1 MIVYVDL
8 IILATLVVNFAFI
21 KTISFFAKEKLKPIR
36 VILGLFLSVVSLLL
50 YFLPYQVYFA
60 IRYIVGL
67 IIGWIVFTS
76 KDVKIKIIE
85 IVVFYFLTMAF
96 IGTLFIFKVKSII
109 MMLVS
114 LVYVIVLYI
123 IQNYQKIFTKHID
136 YIQIG
141 NKKLKALYDSGNL
154 STYEEKPIVFVNQ
167 KYLTTD
173 FVKVATTSIQTIHE
187 KKDIDLYVGPSFIC
201 KDHKNQHPS
210 KHFVFYAFIENFDQ
224 MSHQAYDV
232 IFNINE

>member
-1 MIVYVDL
+1 MFFLLYNKEGDKMIVYVDL

-36 VILGLFLSVVSLLL
+36 VIIGLLLSVLSLLL
-50 YFLPYQVYFA
+50 YFLPYKVYFA

-67 IIGWIVFTS
+67 VIGWIVFTS

-85 IVVFYFLTMAF
+85 IVIFYFLTMAF

-109 MMLVS
+109 MMVVS
-114 LVYVIVLYI
+114 LIYVIILYI
-123 IQNYQKIFTKHID
+123 IQNYQKVFTKNIV

-141 NKKLKALYDSGNL
+141 NKRLKALYDSGNL
-154 STYEEKPIVFVNQ
+154 STYDEKPIVFINQ

-173 FVKVATTSIQTIHE
+173 FIKVATTSIQTIHE
-187 KKDIDLYVGPSFIC
+187 KKILIY
-201 KDHKNQHPS
+201 
-210 KHFVFYAFIENFDQ
+210 
-224 MSHQAYDV
+224 M
-232 IFNINE
+232 

>member
-21 KTISFFAKEKLKPIR
+21 KTISFFAKEKLKPLR
-36 VILGLFLSVVSLLL
+36 VIIGLLLSVASLLL
-50 YFLPYQVYFA
+50 YFLPYKVYFA
-60 IRYIVGL
+60 IRYLVGL

-85 IVVFYFLTMAF
+85 IIIFYFLTMAF
-96 IGTLFIFKVKSII
+96 IGTLFIFKVKSIV

-114 LVYVIVLYI
+114 LIYVIVLYI
-123 IQNYQKIFTKHID
+123 IQNYQKIFTKNIV

-141 NKKLKALYDSGNL
+141 NKRLKALYDSGNL
-154 STYEEKPIVFVNQ
+154 STYDEKPIVFVNQ

-173 FVKVATTSIQTIHE
+173 FVKVATTAIQTIHE
-187 KKDIDLYVGPSFIC
+187 KKDIDIYVGPSFIC
-201 KDHKNQHPS
+201 RNNKKNS
-210 KHFVFYAFIENFDQ
+210 STKHFVFYAFIENFDQ
-224 MSHQAYDV
+224 MSHQNYDV
-232 IFNINE
+232 IYNINE